1 MKYSQLKTKFFLE
14 GQKSDLPKIGIFGMG
29 YVGLPLAYYFSKSFE
44 VIGYDTNLDRV
55 NRLVNGIDDNNEL
68 DSKSLKAALMGN
80 LQITSD
86 LFDLKD
92 VDIYIVTVPTPVN
105 ESNQPDLQPLIKAS
119 EAVAKVITK
128 GNFVI
133 YESTVYPGAT
143 EEDCIPVIESGS
155 GLIANKDFFFG
166 YSPERINPGDKTN
179 KLPNIVKVVS
189 GSSPEVLLVIAE
201 LYEKIIEVGVHR
213 ASSIK
218 VAEAAKIIENTQR
231 DVNIALINEFSIL
244 FEKLKIPTFDVLN
257 AAATK
262 WNFIRLQPGLVGG
275 HCIGV
280 DPYYLIHKA
289 RAVGHVPDIIVS
301 GREIN
306 ANMPSYVAQQVI
318 YGAIRK
324 KIDVPR
330 SKCLVLGY
338 SFKENCPDIRNSGSV
353 TLVQELSNYVGN
365 IDVYDPVASGQYLGG
380 AANAREIYDPHNED
394 YDIIVLCVAHN
405 QFTKPVL
412 EKITNRLSEPN
423 RFFYSLKPVPGVL
436 IDQTL

>member
-1 MKYSQLKTKFFLE
+1 MTTKFCIE
-14 GQKSDLPKIGIFGMG
+14 GKRGRLPKIGVVGLG
-29 YVGLPLAYYFSKSFE
+29 YVGLPLAYYFSKSFA
-44 VIGYDTNLDRV
+44 VIGYDTNIDRV
-55 NRLVNGIDDNNEL
+55 SRLQSGVDDNNEL
-68 DSKSLKAALMGN
+68 NSGSLNTALMEN
-80 LQITSD
+80 LQITCD
-86 LFDLKD
+86 LSALKD

-105 ESNQPDLQPLIKAS
+105 GSNQPDLQPLIKAS
-119 EAVAKVITK
+119 EAIAGVIAR

-155 GLIANKDFFFG
+155 SLIANKDFFFG

-189 GSSPEVLLVIAE
+189 GSSPEALLVIAE
-201 LYEKIIEVGVHR
+201 LYEKIIEAGVHR

-218 VAEAAKIIENTQR
+218 VAEAAKVIENTQR
-231 DVNIALINEFSIL
+231 DVNIALINEFSML

-289 RAVGHVPDIIVS
+289 RAVGHVPDMIAT

-306 ANMPSYVAQQVI
+306 ASMPAYVAQQVI

-324 KIDVPR
+324 KIDVSH

-338 SFKENCPDIRNSGSV
+338 SFKENCPDIRNSGAL
-353 TLVQELSNYVGN
+353 TLVQELSKYLGSV
-365 IDVYDPVASGQYLGG
+365 DVYDPVASGQYLDE
-380 AANAREIYDPHNED
+380 AINVKEIYDPHDED
-394 YDIIVLCVAHN
+394 YEIIVLCVSHD
-405 QFTKPVL
+405 QFTNSVV
-412 EKITNRLSEPN
+412 ENIISRLPEPN
-423 RFFYSLKPVPGVL
+423 RFFYSLKPVSGL
-436 IDQTL
+436 SIDQTL